1 MEKSAGKLRKIPA
14 ISKRNRNISKRSRKI
29 SKRNRKIS
37 TGNGK
42 KTEGYGS
49 IIPAAAM
56 GSRKGEGSGA
66 AN

>member
-14 ISKRNRNISKRSRKI
+14 I

-49 IIPAAAM
+49 IIPRWAVEKVKVA
-56 GSRKGEGSGA
+56 GQQTEDR
-66 AN
+66 

>member
-14 ISKRNRNISKRSRKI
+14 ISKRNREISTG
-29 SKRNRKIS
+29 NRKIS

>member
-14 ISKRNRNISKRSRKI
+14 I

-56 GSRKGEGSGA
+56 GSRNGEGSGA